1 MSFTHWQTSRMVLA
15 ALVLAGS
22 AVVAAPAAAQVDEAR
37 LRKIEAEIR
46 ALQRQ
51 VFPNGDGRFFTPE
64 VVTPGQSRPQ
74 QPIGTPSESAVTDIL
89 ARLQSIESQLAT
101 LTARS
106 EENANQIEQIEGR
119 LGLLESAAAP
129 PPAAHHSEA
138 LPVP

>member
-74 QPIGTPSESAVTDIL
+74 QPIGSDW
-89 ARLQSIESQLAT
+89 
-101 LTARS
+101 
-106 EENANQIEQIEGR
+106 
-119 LGLLESAAAP
+119 
-129 PPAAHHSEA
+129 
-138 LPVP
+138 